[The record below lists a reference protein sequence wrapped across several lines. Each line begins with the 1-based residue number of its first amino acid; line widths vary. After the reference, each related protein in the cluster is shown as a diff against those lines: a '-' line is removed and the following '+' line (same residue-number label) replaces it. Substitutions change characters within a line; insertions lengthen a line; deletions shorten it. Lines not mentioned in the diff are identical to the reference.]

1 MLLYWY
7 DDKDV
12 VDNYDIDRDGVDGD
26 VDVDDQE
33 EE

>member
-12 VDNYDIDRDGVDGD
+12 VTNYDNYDIDRDGVDGD
-26 VDVDDQE
+26 VDDQE
-33 EE
+33 